1 MAKNKDF
8 DPANAKEAAEATI
21 AAATER
27 KEKAQEKVQPFQDR
41 LDRAQKA
48 LDAAKKKVTDEDAL
62 IARTQ
67 AYLNAMAQVDAAA
80 APVPQPEAQPETV

>member
-27 KEKAQEKVQPFQDR
+27 KRIAEEKVAPFEER
-41 LDRAQKA
+41 AKRAQDA
-48 LDAAKKKVTDEDAL
+48 LAKAKKKITDEDAL

-67 AYLNAMAQVDAAA
+67 QYLNAMAQVDAQA
-80 APVPQPEAQPETV
+80 APVPQPEADPVV